1 MEPSRDPG
9 IRQEGRTDEVLFELH
24 PRGDLRFRRAMALS
38 VWGVRGGCL
47 VNTFNDTHKKKQ
59 KKRGESRAGAGHFS
73 SDLGSIG

>member
-59 KKRGESRAGAGHFS
+59 KNEESLELEQVISPRT
-73 SDLGSIG
+73 